1 LDERLLFV
9 DRRLGVTRVS
19 LELRLINSLQL
30 WAAKTGDGLSNYTS
44 ELTNHAEH
52 SVGLSLSGE
61 LVGEAGEV
69 VALEKGSSVEDTASE
84 VLNVDTGEGVG
95 CSGVTREC

>member
-1 LDERLLFV
+1 LIEYLLGV

-30 WAAKTGDGLSNYTS
+30 RAAKTGDCLSNCTS
-44 ELTNHAEH
+44 ELVKDAER

-69 VALEKGSSVEDTASE
+69 VTL
-84 VLNVDTGEGVG
+84 
-95 CSGVTREC
+95 